1 MNLPSGLF
9 DDSLSLAAWGM
20 FLPVFL
26 VALRRAPWRQLADG
40 RQLHLWL
47 GMIVALAL
55 LWSLPVGV
63 RPGLGLH
70 FLGATVLALCCG
82 GWLAWI
88 GLCVVLAAATFNG
101 AAGLAAYPLNALLVA
116 GVGVSC
122 SVGVRRLASRLLPH
136 QLFVYLF
143 VSAFFAAVLSV
154 LAVGISVSL
163 LLASTGAQTFD
174 YLVGEYLPAVLLLAF
189 SEAWLS
195 GMLITLLVVYRPL
208 WVSTYDDAEYLAGR

>member
-9 DDSLSLAAWGM
+9 DGVLSLAAWGV
-20 FLPVFL
+20 FVPVL
-26 VALRRAPWRQLADG
+26 IVALRRAPWRQLADG
-40 RQLHLWL
+40 RQIHLWL
-47 GMIVALAL
+47 GMIVVLSL
-55 LWSLPVGV
+55 LWSLPIGV

-101 AAGLAAYPLNALLVA
+101 AAGFEVYALNALLTG
-116 GVGVSC
+116 GVGVLS
-122 SVGVRRLASRLLPH
+122 SVGVRRLAARLLPH
-136 QLFVYLF
+136 QVFVFLF
-143 VSAFFAAVLSV
+143 VSGFFAAALSV
-154 LAVGISVSL
+154 IAVGVAVSL
-163 LLASTGAQTFD
+163 LLALTGAQTFD
-174 YLVGEYLPAVLLLAF
+174 YLLSEYLPALLLLAF

-208 WVSTYDDAEYLAGR
+208 WVSTYDDAEYFASR